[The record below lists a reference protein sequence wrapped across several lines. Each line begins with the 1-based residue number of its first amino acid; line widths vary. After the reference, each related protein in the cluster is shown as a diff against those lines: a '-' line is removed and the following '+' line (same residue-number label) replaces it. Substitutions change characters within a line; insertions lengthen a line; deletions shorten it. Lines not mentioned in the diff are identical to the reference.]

1 MVENENE
8 FSSVN
13 SYYKHNNGPTVGFP
27 VIYPKSTL
35 GTYGNNKKAKF
46 NMHFVLNGIKNSEI
60 RYDPYAKLREKN
72 EANNKGR
79 TNSMDDDWF
88 SKK

>member
-1 MVENENE
+1 MQ
-8 FSSVN
+8 
-13 SYYKHNNGPTVGFP
+13 
-27 VIYPKSTL
+27 
-35 GTYGNNKKAKF
+35 
-46 NMHFVLNGIKNSEI
+46 FVLNGIKNSEI

-72 EANNKGR
+72 AANNKGR